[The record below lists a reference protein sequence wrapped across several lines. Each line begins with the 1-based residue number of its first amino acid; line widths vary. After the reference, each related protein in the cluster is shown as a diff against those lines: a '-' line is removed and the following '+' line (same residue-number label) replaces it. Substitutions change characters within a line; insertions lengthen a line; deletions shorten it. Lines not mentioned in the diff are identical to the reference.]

1 MSSKSHSV
9 IYLFF
14 SIAIFIY
21 LFAFFLLGGLVF
33 FILSHFFSS
42 NNNSIIYNQLE
53 NGTELRLIIV
63 FFIEFVTQMFLITA
77 ISNYKKVYR
86 SPGSMVVIYGFF
98 FALFIYVESTI
109 HLSNPGNYQEITAI
123 LILIFTLIILGASYR
138 KYKYRYS
145 AFFFFSTILFSQITY
160 PFNSFGIFAINMLSK
175 VSPIYFLNMSN
186 LFSLSFFNS
195 MLIVSIFIFIFTM
208 FFYVKIRQIN
218 LIYAPIKPKA
228 KKDKAS
234 KKTFSKDNQN
244 FSNVQNNSA
253 SSPPPPPPPPPPTP
267 QNFASSATPD
277 MNQQQTV
284 AAPSYSSSPNTY
296 SRSRGESKGDTI
308 AMVGFSGGGKTTFL
322 CLFVYSCRYVKGIPG
337 FNYSIEKSSNLV
349 KDGLESILKGEWP
362 SGTLKTEMRTE
373 TEILLRRK
381 QSFGNKKVTLKVNDI
396 SGEIWKDIANSEDP
410 SVALGNLLRQNP
422 KLEYLPNAEGY
433 LITIECSTYATWDT
447 EQLKYLDLLKA
458 IVMINNTKRVKKH
471 LGIVLTKFDTLPVER
486 MEAPVESILSDDLH
500 SIDSYIKEHFDY
512 SKVKVFK
519 TGMIVDQNG
528 RPQVFE
534 ASGKRVLQILGGGEI
549 GEFQNIFNWMLQI

>member
-1 MSSKSHSV
+1 MGLIKNG
-9 IYLFF
+9 ILLFIF
-14 SIAIFIY
+14 SIFV
-21 LFAFFLLGGLVF
+21 LVVGNGSPDGLV
-33 FILSHFFSS
+33 
-42 NNNSIIYNQLE
+42 
-53 NGTELRLIIV
+53 
-63 FFIEFVTQMFLITA
+63 
-77 ISNYKKVYR
+77 
-86 SPGSMVVIYGFF
+86 
-98 FALFIYVESTI
+98 
-109 HLSNPGNYQEITAI
+109 
-123 LILIFTLIILGASYR
+123 IFTILIILSILLILAGFIKIAYNTVKNYVHSKGNSGSRATISNRRVVHTSANASR
-138 KYKYRYS
+138 
-145 AFFFFSTILFSQITY
+145 
-160 PFNSFGIFAINMLSK
+160 PP
-175 VSPIYFLNMSN
+175 SP
-186 LFSLSFFNS
+186 
-195 MLIVSIFIFIFTM
+195 
-208 FFYVKIRQIN
+208 
-218 LIYAPIKPKA
+218 
-228 KKDKAS
+228 
-234 KKTFSKDNQN
+234 
-244 FSNVQNNSA
+244 
-253 SSPPPPPPPPPPTP
+253 PPPPPPPPPPTP

-549 GEFQNIFNWMLQI
+549 GEFQNIFNWMLQL